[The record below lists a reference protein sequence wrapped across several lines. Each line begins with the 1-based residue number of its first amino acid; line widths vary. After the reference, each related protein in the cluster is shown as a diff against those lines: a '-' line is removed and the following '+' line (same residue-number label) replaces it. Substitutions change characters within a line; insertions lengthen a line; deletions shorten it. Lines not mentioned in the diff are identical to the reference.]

1 MVLAVPAHVQKKPL
15 ETLLVNP
22 LKITLNKA
30 APGGPRGPS
39 PSPRARPHRPPL
51 PPAAAPG
58 CRHAAPAAARA
69 PAEPHRSRVC
79 KLCIQ
84 QQALHDHTLLAPSIE
99 DAWTLCVCQPPDCN
113 PVIWQM
119 KSQVQRQAAHSLRR
133 GLEFASCAGRTFQ
146 MPRRL
151 RTADQYSG
159 SGTVPASSCPFME
172 CSSSTSS
179 RRVFPAGCQDNFSIC
194 GRRLCMPI
202 EVKLRRWQQLPVDR
216 LLQLQQ
222 LPPRLSCR
230 V

>member
-1 MVLAVPAHVQKKPL
+1 M
-15 ETLLVNP
+15 
-22 LKITLNKA
+22 
-30 APGGPRGPS
+30 
-39 PSPRARPHRPPL
+39 
-51 PPAAAPG
+51 
-58 CRHAAPAAARA
+58 
-69 PAEPHRSRVC
+69 C

-113 PVIWQM
+113 SFIWQM

-194 GRRLCMPI
+194 GRRLCMLI

-222 LPPRLSCR
+222 LPPRFSCGVLTFMLR
-230 V
+230 QAVVNAISEKAQKEVLVGQLLQLQRLPFCLRGSRL